1 MTWWQALP
9 AVCTAAALLFIP
21 GFILSRGLGAK
32 AYSSLAFAPLASCGL
47 IGVAGII
54 GGITGIP
61 WSVWLLGGVTLL
73 ATAVGWGLHRLLRPR
88 LAPMTISSEHK
99 VLSWV
104 TTPVVLL
111 VSAMMV
117 AKRLTSAMGSPDSF
131 AQVYD
136 NIFHLNAIRFI
147 METGNASTLTMGNM
161 LTGNSGLSLYP
172 SVWHSLAALTA
183 ELTSVN
189 VFVAENALTIAVSAL
204 VWPFACIALVR
215 GLLGPRIVPMAIAG
229 VLSTSFWIFPYQTI
243 QWGPLFPNTLAYSI
257 LPVAI
262 LTVAGLFGL
271 TKERMANHFTLIA
284 MLLVGIAAMFLTQPN
299 GFSALLAFT
308 LPMAVGLTIKTIRR
322 AWRSDRRLRNLLVT
336 VSWIVG
342 VALVFVTIWTALLL
356 GYDDWKPSRTFV
368 EAVKDVLTGGLLGKN
383 FTWLA
388 SLLAAVGF
396 VTILMRRRGWWLLG
410 CMTVAGFL
418 YVVAAWAQPGSLRH
432 VVTGSWY
439 QDPYRLAALV
449 PLFTIVLAATG
460 ADGVVSAIKRAVD
473 WLTKGNQVWSRRLLI
488 SPSARSRAVG
498 GLLVLTLVLTAFV
511 PLALHANSKGMKMVT
526 KKISQSWSYDPGWI
540 VSSPEY
546 ELMSRLD
553 EDVPADAVIAVDPF
567 NGGSLAYA
575 ISGRKV
581 TQFHLNPA
589 PSKDLAEIAQGLDTA
604 TAGSEVCRLV
614 TKENIHFVLDF
625 GSFYMLDTPAAKKYP
640 AFVEI
645 RDSPTLKLVDQQDHA
660 KLYEIVGC

>member
-1 MTWWQALP
+1 MTWWQTLP

-21 GFILSRGLGAK
+21 GYILSRGLGAK
-32 AYSSLAFAPLASCGL
+32 GFSSIAFAPLASCGL
-47 IGVAGII
+47 VGVAGIF
-54 GGITGIP
+54 GGFTGIP

-73 ATAVGWGLHRLLRPR
+73 ATAAGWGLHYLLRSR
-88 LAPMTISSEHK
+88 LAPVAVSTEPKI
-99 VLSWV
+99 LAWV
-104 TTPVVLL
+104 TLPVVLL

-117 AKRLTSAMGSPDSF
+117 AKRLTSAMGTPDSF

-136 NIFHLNAIRFI
+136 NIFHLNAIRYI

-161 LTGNSGLSLYP
+161 LSGNSGLNIYP

-189 VFVAENALTIAVSAL
+189 VFVAENSLTIAVSAL
-204 VWPFACIALVR
+204 VWPFACVALVR
-215 GLLGPRIVPMAIAG
+215 GVLGPRIVPMAVTG
-229 VLSTSFWIFPYQTI
+229 VLSASFWIFPYQTI

-262 LTVAGLFGL
+262 LTVAALFGL
-271 TKERMANHFTLIA
+271 TKERMANHFTLTA
-284 MLLVGIAAMFLTQPN
+284 MLLVGVAAMFLTQPN

-308 LPMAVGLTIKTIRR
+308 LPMAVGLAVKTIRL
-322 AWRSDRRLRNLLVT
+322 AWRSDRRLRHGV
-336 VSWIVG
+336 VAVVWIIG
-342 VALVFVTIWTALLL
+342 AAIVFVAMWTALLL
-356 GYDDWKPSRTFV
+356 GYDDWTPSRTFG
-368 EAVKDVLTGGLLGKN
+368 EAIKDVLTGGLLGRN

-388 SLLAAVGF
+388 SVLAAAGLA
-396 VTILMRRRGWWLLG
+396 TILVRRRGWWLIG
-410 CMTVAGFL
+410 CMAVAGLL
-418 YVVAAWAQPGSLRH
+418 YVVAAWAEPGPLRH
-432 VVTGSWY
+432 LITGSWY

-460 ADGVVSAIKRAVD
+460 ADGAVSTIKRAVGR
-473 WLTKGNQVWSRRLLI
+473 LTKENKAWFGRQLV
-488 SPSARSRAVG
+488 SPSARNRAVG
-498 GLLVLTLVLTAFV
+498 GIIVLALVLAAFV
-511 PLALHANSKGMKMVT
+511 PLALQANHKGMKTVT

-575 ISGRKV
+575 ISGRQV
-581 TQFHLNPA
+581 TQYHLNPA
-589 PSKDLAEIAQGLDTA
+589 PGKDLALIAQGLDTA
-604 TAGSEVCRLV
+604 AAGSEICRLV
-614 TKENIHFVLDF
+614 TEENIHFVLDF
-625 GSFYMLDTPAAKKYP
+625 GSFYMLDVPAAKKYP

-645 RDSPTLKLVDQQDHA
+645 RDSPTLKLIDQQDHA
-660 KLYEIVGC
+660 KLYEVVGC